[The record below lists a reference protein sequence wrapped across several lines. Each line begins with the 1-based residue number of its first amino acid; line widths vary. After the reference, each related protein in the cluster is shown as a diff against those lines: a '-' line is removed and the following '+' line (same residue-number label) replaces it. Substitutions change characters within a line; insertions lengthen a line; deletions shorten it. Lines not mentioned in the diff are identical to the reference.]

1 MKKATLLLGF
11 VFALSSYANI
21 GNLSY
26 FTGEKTMSFNASADY
41 EVTEAY
47 TTNSENSGFNFNLGM
62 NYGILPNN
70 AIGASIGYGMID
82 TDFTVAGSTTTSE
95 RSGISDVNVTWA
107 HRFVNS
113 ANHNWDA
120 IVNFSPK
127 TGEAK
132 IDNNFKGYHDAGLT
146 LSYTTRMMDNL
157 EGMLSFNGGYAFED
171 SISNDWG
178 FTTKAGARFHAT
190 PMIFVGATG
199 SLMNGFNG
207 RSNVPFSEPTFNA
220 GANAGFKINPK
231 SNIVA
236 NAAWVDERSTNTD
249 GWNFGLNYNM
259 EL

>member
-11 VFALSSYANI
+11 IFALSSYANI

-26 FTGEKTMSFNASADY
+26 FTGENTMSFNASADY
-41 EVTEAY
+41 QITEAY
-47 TTNSENSGFNFNLGM
+47 TSSLENSGFNFNLGV
-62 NYGILPNN
+62 NYGIMPNH
-70 AIGASIGYGMID
+70 AIGASLGYGMTD
-82 TDFTVAGSTTTSE
+82 TDFTVAGSTSTSE

-113 ANHNWDA
+113 SNHNWDA

-171 SISNDWG
+171 SISNDWS
-178 FTTKAGARFHAT
+178 FETRAGTRFHAT
-190 PMIFVGATG
+190 PTFFVGANG
-199 SLMNGFNG
+199 AMISGFNG
-207 RSNVPFSEPTFNA
+207 NASPTFNA
-220 GANAGFKINPK
+220 GGNAGYKISPK

-236 NAAWVDERSTNTD
+236 NAVWVDQRSSNID